1 MAIAILFAFQ
11 NIVFLLTI
19 YNKYGIIYLYFDFSK
34 RSILHYG
41 RTGMRLDKL
50 LSECGIAS
58 RKESARAAKAGQITV
73 NGIPAAKADMQ
84 VDPATDEITFCGR
97 AVKWREF
104 VYVMLNKPDG
114 YVSATEDARG
124 EQVVTSLLP
133 EEYQRMGLFPCGRLD
148 KHTLGLML
156 LTNDGQ
162 LSHRLLSPKRH
173 VSKTYAFRVKFLL
186 SEADVSALESGVDIG
201 GYLTKP
207 CTVKLTDER
216 EGQITLTEGKYHQ
229 IKLMME
235 AVHNQITYLERI
247 TFGPLTLDPT
257 LSRGEWREL
266 TNEEIT
272 ALNQS

>member
-1 MAIAILFAFQ
+1 
-11 NIVFLLTI
+11 
-19 YNKYGIIYLYFDFSK
+19 
-34 RSILHYG
+34 
-41 RTGMRLDKL
+41 MRLDKL

-58 RKESARAAKAGQITV
+58 RKESAKVAKAGQILV
-73 NGIPAAKADMQ
+73 NGAPATKADMQ
-84 VDPATDEITFCGR
+84 VDPTTDTVTFCGR
-97 AVKWREF
+97 EVVWRKF

-133 EEYQRMGLFPCGRLD
+133 EEYQKMGLFPCGRLD

-173 VSKTYAFRVKFLL
+173 VAKTYAFHVKFPL
-186 SEADVSALESGVDIG
+186 SEADISALESGVDIG

-207 CTVKLTDER
+207 CHVELMGER
-216 EGQITLTEGKYHQ
+216 EGRITIIEGKYHQ

-247 TFGPLTLDPT
+247 TFGPLLLDAA
-257 LSRGEWREL
+257 LERGEWREL
-266 TNEEIT
+266 TAEEID

>member
-1 MAIAILFAFQ
+1 
-11 NIVFLLTI
+11 
-19 YNKYGIIYLYFDFSK
+19 
-34 RSILHYG
+34 
-41 RTGMRLDKL
+41 MRLDKL

-58 RKESARAAKAGQITV
+58 RKETAKAAKAGQITV
-73 NGIPAAKADMQ
+73 NGISAVKADMQ
-84 VDPATDEITFCGR
+84 VDPIADVVTFCGR
-97 AVKWREF
+97 KVVWREF

-114 YVSATEDARG
+114 NVSATEDSRS

-133 EEYQRMGLFPCGRLD
+133 EEYQKMGLFPCGRLD

-173 VSKTYAFRVKFLL
+173 VAKTYAFRVKFPL
-186 SEADVSALESGVDIG
+186 SQADISALENGVDIG

-216 EGQITLTEGKYHQ
+216 EGHITLTEGKYHQ

-247 TFGPLTLDPT
+247 TFGSLSLDAA

-266 TNEEIT
+266 TNEEIA

>member
-1 MAIAILFAFQ
+1 
-11 NIVFLLTI
+11 
-19 YNKYGIIYLYFDFSK
+19 
-34 RSILHYG
+34 
-41 RTGMRLDKL
+41 MRLDKL

-133 EEYQRMGLFPCGRLD
+133 EEYQKMGLFPCGRLD

-173 VSKTYAFRVKFLL
+173 VSKTYAFRVKFPL
-186 SEADVSALESGVDIG
+186 SQADISALESGVDIG

-207 CTVKLTDER
+207 CTVKLTSER
-216 EGQITLTEGKYHQ
+216 EGQIILTEGKYHQ

-247 TFGPLTLDPT
+247 TFGSLTLDPT

>member
-1 MAIAILFAFQ
+1 
-11 NIVFLLTI
+11 
-19 YNKYGIIYLYFDFSK
+19 
-34 RSILHYG
+34 
-41 RTGMRLDKL
+41 MRLDKF
-50 LSECGIAS
+50 LSVTATATRSE
-58 RKESARAAKAGQITV
+58 AAKAARQGTILV
-73 NGIPAAKADMQ
+73 NGAPVKKADVQ
-84 VDPATDEITFCGR
+84 IDPDRDTVVYCGTPVCYKPFR
-97 AVKWREF
+97 
-104 VYVMLNKPDG
+104 YVLLNKPDG
-114 YVSATEDARG
+114 YVSATEDSRG

-133 EEYQRMGLFPCGRLD
+133 EEYQKMGLFPCGRLD

-173 VSKTYAFRVKFLL
+173 VAKTYAFHVKFPL
-186 SEADVSALESGVDIG
+186 SEKDISELQSGVDIG

-207 CTVKLTDER
+207 CTVTLTDER
-216 EGQITLTEGKYHQ
+216 EGHITLTEGKYHQ

-247 TFGPLTLDPT
+247 TFGPLSLDSA

-266 TNEEIT
+266 TEAEIT